1 MRDARIAPI
10 YEGTNGIQ
18 AIDLVMRKLPLGNG
32 NHAADYIGEL
42 REIAAAVRQSNRPEF
57 GSVADRLDSAL
68 DDALAATDYLM
79 AEVAAGRVN
88 AALSGATPYL
98 RLISLAA
105 GGAYLAKGALAGHDA
120 ARLNLARFYAENIIA
135 ETSILKD
142 RVIEGSA
149 SLAAAAELLLSA

>member
-1 MRDARIAPI
+1 MNQNTWTGVFPAVTTQLHQD
-10 YEGTNGIQ
+10 Q
-18 AIDLVMRKLPLGNG
+18 SLDL
-32 NHAADYIGEL
+32 AA
-42 REIAAAVRQSNRPEF
+42 
-57 GSVADRLDSAL
+57 SAL
-68 DDALAATDYLM
+68 HWQAQIDVGVSGLIVCGSLGENQCLQPDEKRAVVKHAV
-79 AEVAAGRVN
+79 EVAAGRVN